1 MSIRIKTNIIAQTV
15 HKNLRKTSEKRFEQL
30 EKLSSGKRIN
40 RAKDDTAGLSVAAK
54 MDAQVRGLKMALK
67 NANDGVSFVQTAEGG
82 LHEISNILVRL
93 RELTIQSASDTI
105 GQNERMSV
113 EKEYQSLMSEIDRIS
128 EATTFNGT
136 NVING
141 HGQGHLSFHVGASAG
156 DENIILFDSDSAN
169 TSLEAIGIDG
179 TTINS
184 KNDAKGAISDID
196 TAING
201 VNSQRAELGAVQS
214 RLHSTIN
221 NIEIQTINHDK
232 ARSIIED
239 VDVADSSSKLIS
251 ANILSKAGTATL
263 AQANMQPMSAM
274 KLIK

>member
-1 MSIRIKTNIIAQTV
+1 MRIN
-15 HKNLRKTSEKRFEQL
+15 HNLSALNSYGRLVQNNTATSKSL
-30 EKLSSGKRIN
+30 EKLSSGLRIN
-40 RAKDDTAGLSVAAK
+40 RAGDDAAGLAISEK
-54 MDAQVRGLKMALK
+54 MRGQIRGLEQASR
-67 NANDGVSFVQTAEGG
+67 NAQDGISLIQTAEGG

-141 HGQGHLSFHVGASAG
+141 HGQGHLSFHVGASGG

-251 ANILSKAGTATL
+251 ANILSQAGTATL